1 MSKVEEKNQKK
12 TSEKKDKNEKSD
24 KKPKKEK
31 REGEPKKP
39 QSAYFLFCA
48 EKRKENKDKK
58 LSAKELGDMF
68 HQLSDAE
75 KDKYKK
81 MYEES
86 MKKYEEEM
94 ALFKK
99 NNPDVEKEKEDKKKA
114 KPSKE
119 DQKKSNKKACN
130 CGTCDECKKSNKQ
143 EDDE

>member
-1 MSKVEEKNQKK
+1 
-12 TSEKKDKNEKSD
+12 
-24 KKPKKEK
+24 
-31 REGEPKKP
+31 
-39 QSAYFLFCA
+39 
-48 EKRKENKDKK
+48 
-58 LSAKELGDMF
+58 
-68 HQLSDAE
+68 
-75 KDKYKK
+75 
-81 MYEES
+81 
-86 MKKYEEEM
+86 M